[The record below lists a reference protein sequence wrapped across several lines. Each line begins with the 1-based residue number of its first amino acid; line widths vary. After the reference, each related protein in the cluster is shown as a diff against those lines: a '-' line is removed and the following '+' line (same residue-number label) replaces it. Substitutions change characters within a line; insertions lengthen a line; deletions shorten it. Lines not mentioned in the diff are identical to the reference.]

1 MKVFYFSW
9 IREYIG
15 VPQEDLIIRSATV
28 RGLIDELT
36 EKGPRY
42 KEAFKDTEREVVAT
56 SETIQPVPEQPV
68 QAQNRFFRTAT
79 WAQRQYYYLFL

>member
-15 VPQEDLIIRSATV
+15 VPQEDLTIRSATV

-42 KEAFKDTEREVVAT
+42 KEAFKDTEIIRIAVDQILIEDLDFKIDKAKEVA
-56 SETIQPVPEQPV
+56 
-68 QAQNRFFRTAT
+68 FFPPMTGG
-79 WAQRQYYYLFL
+79 

>member
-15 VPQEDLIIRSATV
+15 VPQEDLIIRSVTV

-42 KEAFKDTEREVVAT
+42 KEAFKDTEIIRIAVDQILIEDLDFKIDKAKEVA
-56 SETIQPVPEQPV
+56 
-68 QAQNRFFRTAT
+68 FFPPMTGG
-79 WAQRQYYYLFL
+79 

>member
-1 MKVFYFSW
+1 LKVFYFSW

-15 VPQEDLIIRSATV
+15 VPQEDLIIRSVTV

-42 KEAFKDTEREVVAT
+42 KEAFKDTEIIRIAVDQILIEDLDFKIDKAKEVA
-56 SETIQPVPEQPV
+56 
-68 QAQNRFFRTAT
+68 FFPPMTGG
-79 WAQRQYYYLFL
+79 

>member
-1 MKVFYFSW
+1 LKVFYFSW

-15 VPQEDLIIRSATV
+15 VPQEDLTIRSATV

-42 KEAFKDTEREVVAT
+42 KEAFKDTEIIRIAVDQILIEDLDFKIDKAKEVA
-56 SETIQPVPEQPV
+56 
-68 QAQNRFFRTAT
+68 FFPPMTGG
-79 WAQRQYYYLFL
+79 

>member
-42 KEAFKDTEREVVAT
+42 KEAFKDTEIIRIAVDQILIEDLDFKIDKAKEVA
-56 SETIQPVPEQPV
+56 
-68 QAQNRFFRTAT
+68 FFPPMTGG
-79 WAQRQYYYLFL
+79 